1 MRIGYK
7 SVRQH
12 SDGRFFD
19 DEMTFMKSPED
30 AVRRIVSA
38 ELLFGTTVQVKDDV
52 SDEPY
57 REVTLTTSVLGT
69 VDTIT
74 LHFYKHCAPATA
86 LFELT
91 CEFSNHKPMSVS
103 KTHLVNTFE
112 AAIWARQLGARAVI
126 LGNWLI
132 KNQLAVPD
140 SATQDDLIVML
151 ELLIH
156 GHSSAEIN
164 SLVV

>member
-52 SDEPY
+52 PDEPY

-74 LHFYKHCAPATA
+74 LHFYKHCVPATA

-91 CEFSNHKPMSVS
+91 CAFCNHTAGSITKRTLVS
-103 KTHLVNTFE
+103 TSE
-112 AAIWARQLGARAVI
+112 AAAMAEQFGARTVI
-126 LGNWLI
+126 LAVWLRDHLLVI
-132 KNQLAVPD
+132 PED
-140 SATQDDLIVML
+140 ATKDDLIVML

-164 SLVV
+164 ELVA